1 MPGKQK
7 DVSLVCGRCREPVR
21 LGAKVC
27 PHCNATLILSRFLL
41 WVKRLPVSYFIG
53 FGIAALIMFSGP
65 VLWELTGSRAIG
77 ILFFG
82 LGALLLI
89 LVVIV
94 VTIFKIR
101 WYARRWYEL
110 FTQLRQ

>member
-1 MPGKQK
+1 MPKEQK
-7 DVSLVCGRCREPVR
+7 DISLVCGRCREPVR
-21 LGAKVC
+21 PGAKVC
-27 PHCNATLILSRFLL
+27 PHCNATLILSRFLP
-41 WVKRLPVSYFIG
+41 WIKRLPVSYFIG